1 MRKSN
6 NIQSISSEVLAK
18 IFSYVDD
25 KDLCNNI
32 PLVCEKWKRVSS
44 RSLLCRDVSFE
55 GKLIS
60 SKDICFMLHNAP
72 QLKSVNLVSVDDV
85 VPVLREICRCN
96 KNVEKLTVKQCS
108 SQGNLI
114 PEDVLINVLLSLKSL
129 QSLELKQTKFTSHR
143 FFEIVAL
150 QSNITCIDVSL
161 NEFITLSDLRTVVH
175 NSRIL
180 EFKMSHRYKTPKIS
194 DQEMAHLIKT
204 MKQHITLLHMDMC
217 GLGNYTYNEIF
228 GCSNL
233 TDLKM
238 NNAINLRLE
247 LLYKMSKSLRKI
259 QHLKIE
265 GPSTI
270 TKGDL
275 QRGLF
280 VDSTF
285 ACQLNT
291 LKLEYYSSFN
301 NEECCKVLEVC
312 TNLKKLS
319 LKGCS
324 TVTIEGICN
333 ALVKLTGL
341 TFLNLAFL
349 HVSTFNAPNIFN
361 LPCLNIF
368 ITDDTSYELNNM
380 SALPQTTH
388 LKIIQLTRKSKKF
401 Y

>member
-1 MRKSN
+1 MKKSN
-6 NIQSISSEVLAK
+6 NIQSISSEMLSK

-32 PLVCEKWKRVSS
+32 PLVCERWKRISS
-44 RSLLCRDVSFE
+44 HSLLCRDVSFE

-60 SKDICFMLHNAP
+60 SRDICFMLHNAP
-72 QLKSVNLVSVDDV
+72 LLKSVNLVAVDDV
-85 VPVLREICRCN
+85 VPVLREICR
-96 KNVEKLTVKQCS
+96 
-108 SQGNLI
+108 
-114 PEDVLINVLLSLKSL
+114 
-129 QSLELKQTKFTSHR
+129 
-143 FFEIVAL
+143 FFEIFAL
-150 QSNITCIDVSL
+150 QSNITSIDVSL
-161 NEFITLSDLRTVVH
+161 NEFVTLSDLRMVAH

-180 EFKMSHRYKTPKIS
+180 EFKMSHRYKRPTIS

-204 MKQHITLLHMDMC
+204 MQQHITLLHMDMS
-217 GLGNYTYNEIF
+217 GMGNYTYNEIF
-228 GCSNL
+228 CCSNL

-238 NNAINLRLE
+238 NNAINLSLE

-275 QRGLF
+275 QKGLF
-280 VDSTF
+280 ANSTF

-291 LKLEYYSSFN
+291 LKLEYYSCFN
-301 NEECCKVLEVC
+301 NEECCKVLEAC

-341 TFLNLAFL
+341 TYLNLAFL
-349 HVSTFNAPNIFN
+349 HVSTFNTHNIFN
-361 LPCLNIF
+361 LSGLNMF
-368 ITDDTSYELNNM
+368 IIDDTSYKLNNL
-380 SALPQTTH
+380 SALPETIN
-388 LKIIQLTRKSKKF
+388 LKIIQLTRESKKF